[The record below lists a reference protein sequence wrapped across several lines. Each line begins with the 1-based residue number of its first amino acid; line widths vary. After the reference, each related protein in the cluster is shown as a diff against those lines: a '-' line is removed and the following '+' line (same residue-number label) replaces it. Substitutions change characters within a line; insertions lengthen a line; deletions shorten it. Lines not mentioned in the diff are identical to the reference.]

1 MPEFEE
7 SDDDEEKP
15 DLVRQ
20 PKPFGVLKQVV
31 HKLLQ
36 LWYRLPA

>member
-20 PKPFGVLKQVV
+20 PKPFGVLKQV
-31 HKLLQ
+31 
-36 LWYRLPA
+36 RLPRSCGCG